1 MDIPATLGAERLRE
15 IMAELSGTAHA
26 LKTLIHS
33 MFDTQHVSI
42 RQSPFGTQ
50 QDLGSG

>member
-33 MFDTQHVSI
+33 MFRSDNPRLEHNRIWVGG
-42 RQSPFGTQ
+42 SP
-50 QDLGSG
+50 